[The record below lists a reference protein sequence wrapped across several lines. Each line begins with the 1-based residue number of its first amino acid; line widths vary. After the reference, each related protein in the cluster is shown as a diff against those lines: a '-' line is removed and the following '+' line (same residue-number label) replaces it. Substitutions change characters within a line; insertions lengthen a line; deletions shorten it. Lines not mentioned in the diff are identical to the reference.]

1 MFKKPSKQDK
11 AEVYNSIHSA
21 ANRIYDVI
29 VSVLCVKEEGKK
41 IQKQHLQ
48 PRVSYKLN
56 IHHEKRKIKIKVIR
70 KL

>member
-29 VSVLCVKEEGKK
+29 VSVLCFKEEEKNTK
-41 IQKQHLQ
+41 AASAAT
-48 PRVSYKLN
+48 VSYELN
-56 IHHEKRKIKIKVIR
+56 VHNEKREIKIKAIH